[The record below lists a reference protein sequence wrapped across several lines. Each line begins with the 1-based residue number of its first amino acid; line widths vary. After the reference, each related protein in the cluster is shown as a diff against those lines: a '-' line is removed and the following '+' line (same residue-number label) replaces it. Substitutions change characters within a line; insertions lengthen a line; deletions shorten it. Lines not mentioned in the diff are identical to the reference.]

1 MFEYQVSQPVLIS
14 VCKDE
19 ISLCRSEFSKFGTCT
34 GSDIW
39 NPFGEDCWSACKV
52 LCCEFRI
59 ICSNHETTNYSH
71 TDQYTL
77 TGIYT
82 QVYVQNIRE

>member
-1 MFEYQVSQPVLIS
+1 MGREGKEGRERIG
-14 VCKDE
+14 DE
-19 ISLCRSEFSKFGTCT
+19 SWRREKRNERGEMLCSEFS
-34 GSDIW
+34 
-39 NPFGEDCWSACKV
+39 
-52 LCCEFRI
+52 I

-82 QVYVQNIRE
+82 QVYVQNIREQTCAYKYACVQ